1 MWKGATVAVV
11 MPALNEE
18 RSIACVLAE
27 MPDWVDDVV
36 VADNGSTDATAR
48 VAKRWGAR
56 VVHEPRRGYGSACLA
71 GIAALGSGCLG
82 LPDIVVF
89 LDADYSDRPEEMALL
104 VDPVASGQADMVIG
118 SRVLGERER
127 GALGLHVM
135 VGNRLACLLMRRLW
149 GARYTDLGPFRAIR
163 RTTLEALGVR
173 DPDFGWTVEMQIKA
187 AAQGVRSMEMPVSYR
202 KRVGRSKISGTVTGV
217 VRAGTKILWTVLRY
231 GVARRTQNA
240 ERRT

>member
-18 RSIACVLAE
+18 RAIACVLAE
-27 MPDWVDDVV
+27 MPDWVDDLV
-36 VADNGSTDATAR
+36 VADNGSTDSTAR
-48 VAKRWGAR
+48 VAKTWGAR
-56 VVHEPRRGYGSACLA
+56 VVHEPRRGYGSACMA
-71 GIAALGSGCLG
+71 GIAALGS
-82 LPDIVVF
+82 PDIVVF

-104 VDPVASGQADMVIG
+104 VDPVAGGQADMVIG
-118 SRVLGERER
+118 SRVLGRRER
-127 GALGLHVM
+127 GALGPHV
-135 VGNRLACLLMRRLW
+135 VFGNRLACMLMRRLW

-163 RTTLEALGVR
+163 RTTLEALGMR

-187 AAQGVRSMEMPVSYR
+187 AAQGVRSMEVPVSYR

-217 VRAGTKILWTVLRY
+217 VRAGAKILWTVFRY
-231 GVARRTQNA
+231 ALERRTQNV